1 MIHNSKKGFT
11 LIEAIVA
18 IGVIS
23 IGFVGSLVL
32 LSRASSQ
39 AIALK
44 DRVVAAHIAEEGIEV
59 ARNIR
64 DTNWLKGRDWLF
76 GLIEPIEAPSGTEI
90 SGVLNYDSS
99 AIDDSDQS
107 ESRKCLNW
115 NGSFYKHAVA
125 PAYACSTSFKRQITL
140 TKKEEIISG
149 QNISYL
155 EIKSTVYW
163 KEKGIVKNLTVIDHL
178 YDWK

>member
-1 MIHNSKKGFT
+1 MSKKGFT

-44 DRVVAAHIAEEGIEV
+44 DRVVAAHIGAEGVEV
-59 ARNIR
+59 VRNIR
-64 DTNWLKGRDWLF
+64 DTNWLKGRDWLY
-76 GLIEPIEAPSGTEI
+76 GLIEPADAPTGTVV
-90 SGVLNYDSS
+90 SGVLDYNDPVLHS
-99 AIDDSDQS
+99 SDQS

-115 NGSFYKHAVA
+115 DGNFYKHAIA
-125 PAYACSTSFKRQITL
+125 PAYACSTSFKRQIVL
-140 TKKEEIISG
+140 TKNSEIISG

-155 EIKSTVYW
+155 EIRSTVYW
-163 KEKGIVKNLTVIDHL
+163 KEKGIVKNLMVIDNL